1 MNEII
6 LKKRK
11 LALKVAWV
19 GLVVILLIICVMIYA
34 LYIANGMLALA
45 MIVALGVVSV
55 LFWIG
60 IGFYKRMITKEEQI
74 QNIKDKQTI
83 NDLAR
88 MNTKNL

>member
-45 MIVALGVVSV
+45 MIVALGVISV

>member
-11 LALKVAWV
+11 LALKVACV

-45 MIVALGVVSV
+45 MIVALGVISV

>member
-60 IGFYKRMITKEEQI
+60 IGFYKRMINKEEQI